1 MSLIMSKESLRKINR
16 IYKAAMLSGAAA
28 LAVGALLC
36 NHGHLFTAMLW
47 AAYALTSEF
56 VEKDGGIRYE

>member
-1 MSLIMSKESLRKINR
+1 MSKESLRKINL
-16 IYKAAMLSGAAA
+16 IYKTVMLTGAAA
-28 LAVGALLC
+28 LAIGAVMYNYC
-36 NHGHLFTAMLW
+36 HIFTAMIW